1 MSGTA
6 KAYVQNRQGDVVEV
20 PQDEVR
26 AKLESGDFLPASAA
40 DKAAA
45 DKRERNST
53 LGAKAKTFAESAAAG
68 AIDTL
73 QAPVALPL
81 RGAAALAGAKDP
93 LSEIH
98 GRKTVENLATIF
110 GDATEDDNQTGEAY
124 GQQYASNARDRAAEN
139 PGTATAGNVAGALV
153 AGGALSGGAGAIGG
167 AATKALGGGI
177 LARGAGAVAGGALEG
192 AAYGQAQAGEEAYLH
207 NIPLSGEKLIAAMG
221 WGAVL
226 GGGVS
231 LATHAGGALLRRGSR
246 GATPFDSPRLPDNG
260 LGVPGE
266 SGIGD
271 PLDAADGPAITTT
284 PGIGAPK
291 PPDYDAVMSRV
302 NARLSSEDKAAIHD
316 YTTTSYD
323 GINKALRSP
332 DEYLKQWGPGMSAER
347 QIKIR
352 KLQSLLEQQASAGH
366 VYRGEV
372 ERVMDLPKETI
383 DDWLSNGSVSNSSF
397 WSTTAN
403 SEEMA
408 STTGGKLRGNV
419 RLHIADADAVPVGEF
434 SKVKAEQEAIIPP
447 GRTFFVDRSEVRDG
461 VHHIWLEQVR
471 PNDSFGNEMGAPT
484 GDTTTISMPGKTG
497 SADPL
502 DLPTAA
508 EPGRASSSL
517 RNFADERTAKALGAR
532 GSSLKKLGR
541 TAEQAESTM
550 HDMAQAVRGTTLED
564 GSAVFRPFDSQP
576 ELADRVAQAKQETGA
591 KLGAFR
597 EEADKVFEAHPEIAP
612 NADAIADRIQKEIG
626 NPLENHPLS
635 AIRSQAG
642 PIRQVANDL
651 RELSSPRVGETEPF
665 PVKVSDL
672 TKLRQGLDDQIYQAK
687 RGVNLTQQGA
697 PPNLKDLERA
707 RGILEESIEAASDKA
722 ATFFDK
728 QAAQS
733 YKQLKAQ
740 YRHLSLASDIAGA
753 AELQN
758 LGNRV
763 VSPSDYGAGAIG
775 GVLGGGPVGALA
787 STLAHKAVREH
798 SSAVLAVLA
807 DKLANTLD
815 GKLESGLGAFF
826 RESTARA
833 SAGTAG
839 LGKTAAAVPIRRIT
853 MPAAV
858 DAFVGK
864 HKDLATAYDKR
875 VAELANAN
883 RDLGA
888 GVRAQMQTAMGPAYE
903 GMPRLTQ
910 AATVTATRGAQYL
923 QAQLPSGTAAPTM
936 FQPSRKITPSDLQI
950 REFAQKWAAVAN
962 PLSVVDDLRRGTVT
976 HAQIDALK
984 NVYPLM
990 YAEVQQKAL
999 EQIRELDARG
1009 KRMPFNDR
1017 LQLDLFLDLNGAG
1030 EPTLDGRFVDRVAA
1044 AQSAKQQQEST
1055 PKPHGSGAALTKIS
1069 VSRQSGAQAA
1079 LGG

>member
-167 AATKALGGGI
+167 AAVKALGGGI
-177 LARGAGAVAGGALEG
+177 LARGAGAVASGALEG

-260 LGVPGE
+260 L
-266 SGIGD
+266 SSD
-271 PLDAADGPAITTT
+271 PLDAAATPAAPTSFD
-284 PGIGAPK
+284 PGK
-291 PPDYDAVMSRV
+291 PATYDEVGHRVEMSDEEKKAVWNYTV
-302 NARLSSEDKAAIHD
+302 SSYK
-316 YTTTSYD
+316 
-323 GINKALRSP
+323 GINDALRDP
-332 DEYLKQWGPGMSAER
+332 DKYARKWDSYTLDESLGKA
-347 QIKIR
+347 K
-352 KLQSLLEQQASAGH
+352 KLQGILEGQVQSGN
-366 VYRGEV
+366 VYRGDV
-372 ERVMDLPKETI
+372 TRVMNLPEGVAGDWI
-383 DDWLSNGSVSNSSF
+383 DSGTVHNSGF
-397 WSTTAN
+397 WSATAAP
-403 SEEMA
+403 EEMA
-408 STTGGKLRGNV
+408 KTTEGKLRGNTQ
-419 RLHIADADAVPVGEF
+419 LHIIDSDAVPVGKF
-434 SKVKAEQEAIIPP
+434 SKVSAEKEALIPP
-447 GRTFFVDRSEVRDG
+447 GRDFNVEKHEVIDG
-461 VHHIWLEQVR
+461 VQHIWLKQAR
-471 PNDSFGNEMGAPT
+471 PAGSGEALDGAFSTVAADAAASPAV
-484 GDTTTISMPGKTG
+484 

-502 DLPTAA
+502 DLPAAA
-508 EPGRASSSL
+508 EPGRAASSL

-853 MPAAV
+853 TPAAV